1 MAFVADWLRDRIAR
15 RDDIH
20 WIIMDMSGVN
30 DMDAVALSALE
41 RDMET
46 LLERGIS
53 FACAG
58 MKGPVRDLVERPV
71 GRNAMAGSC
80 LFCRCRKRL
89 PSLDSIPGSNCGC

>member
-1 MAFVADWLRDRIAR
+1 
-15 RDDIH
+15 
-20 WIIMDMSGVN
+20 MDMSGVN

-58 MKGPVRDLVERPV
+58 MKGPVRDLVERAGWPQRY
-71 GRNAMAGSC
+71 GRIMSFLSVQEAVAELGQH
-80 LFCRCRKRL
+80 
-89 PSLDSIPGSNCGC
+89 PWQ